1 MKKKTR
7 FALIAGVLALT
18 IGFVSYG
25 MLTMFVD
32 PYTSVDAIVENPNA
46 FKDRVLQVKGNFLA
60 GSITFTSENVTLT
73 MYGENFQIVILVI
86 GELPAL
92 QDGQEMVAIGT
103 LDDDLVVHATDI
115 LAQCPSKYE
124 TNTTTGA

>member
-7 FALIAGVLALT
+7 FILVAGVLALT

-25 MLTMFVD
+25 MLTLFVD
-32 PYTSVDAIVENPNA
+32 PYTSVDAIVENPDA
-46 FKDRVLQVKGNFLA
+46 FRNRILQVKGNFLA
-60 GSITFTSENVTLT
+60 GSITFSSENVTLT
-73 MYGENFQIVILVI
+73 MYGENFQILILVI

-103 LDDDLVVHATDI
+103 LDDNLIVHATDI

>member
-7 FALIAGVLALT
+7 FVLIAGVLALT

-32 PYTSVDAIVENPNA
+32 PYTSVDAIVENPDA

-73 MYGENFQIVILVI
+73 MYGENFRIVILVI

>member
-7 FALIAGVLALT
+7 FVLIAGVLALT
-18 IGFVSYG
+18 LGFVSYG

-32 PYTSVDAIVENPNA
+32 PYTSVDAIVENPDA